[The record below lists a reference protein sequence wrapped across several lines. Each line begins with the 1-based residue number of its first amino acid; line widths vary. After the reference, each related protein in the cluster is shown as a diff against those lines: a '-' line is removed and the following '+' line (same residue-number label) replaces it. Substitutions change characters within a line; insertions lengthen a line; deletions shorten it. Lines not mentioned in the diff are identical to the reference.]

1 MTDFCLTLV
10 QPMPELPNF
19 DNLAAQH
26 RHNLPATWQWRQIKM
41 LDGGFIELNG
51 SIPIGTYQRGPRKSR
66 PKFPTHSTY
75 QRVIITR
82 DDVAD
87 ARRRWEDETGLCS
100 WCGGS
105 GQETARVSVKTGTTY
120 RACRACSG
128 TGKAK
133 T

>member
-1 MTDFCLTLV
+1 MTDFCLTPV
-10 QPMPELPNF
+10 QPMSELPDF

-26 RHNLPATWQWRQIKM
+26 RHNLPAAWQWRQIAA
-41 LDGGFIELNG
+41 LDGGFIELSG
-51 SIPIGTYQRGPRKSR
+51 SIPIGTYQRGPRKGR
-66 PKFPTHSTY
+66 LKFPTQSNY

-100 WCGGS
+100 WCNGT
-105 GQETARVSVKTGTTY
+105 GQEIAGISAATGAKY